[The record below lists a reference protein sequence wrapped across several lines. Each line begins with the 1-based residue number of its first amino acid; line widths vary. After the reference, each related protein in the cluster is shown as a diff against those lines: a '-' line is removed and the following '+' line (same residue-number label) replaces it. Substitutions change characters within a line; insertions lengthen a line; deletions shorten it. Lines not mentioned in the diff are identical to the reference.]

1 MSGKKWT
8 AALLLIGLLPA
19 LLGGCF
25 TVDINIP
32 SDGNAV
38 PQESVQEAAALPTA
52 APGAAPAEG
61 QNAGALTAM
70 TAAEQLSYF
79 NIAVNRIKAEKA
91 GFKKSKLTATEDIVL
106 SNSLANS
113 LVSLVKGALLS
124 ETAAET
130 VVNRGESSDAV
141 MSPYNVPYVSQLT
154 EEDVEKIDVVPA
166 GGGYTVTVYVK
177 PETNPEA
184 QGSRF
189 AKIFE
194 FMTVDDVVNTYAPKV
209 GAQVAREDIE
219 VAFDG
224 CYARA
229 TIDAEGNVTEYETF
243 VKATMLLKNAKVRV
257 ITTDVT
263 AVLSSTTRYTDF
275 SY

>member
-25 TVDINIP
+25 NVDIRIP
-32 SDGNAV
+32 SGETEAV
-38 PQESVQEAAALPTA
+38 AETAAQPPALPGENAAAQS
-52 APGAAPAEG
+52 GGSPAG
-61 QNAGALTAM
+61 DLTAM
-70 TAAEQLSYF
+70 SAAEQLSYF
-79 NIAVNRIKAEKA
+79 NIALNRIKAEKA
-91 GFKKSKLTATEDIVL
+91 GFKKSKLTATEDISL

-124 ETAAET
+124 ETATET
-130 VVNRGESSDAV
+130 VVNKGESSDAV
-141 MSPYNVPYVSQLT
+141 MSPDNAAFVSQLT

-177 PETNPEA
+177 DETNPEA
-184 QGSRF
+184 AGSRF
-189 AKIFE
+189 SRIFE
-194 FMTVDDVVNTYAPKV
+194 FMTVDDVINTYAPKV
-209 GAQVAREDIE
+209 GAEVARENIE
-219 VAFDG
+219 VAFNG

-243 VKATMLLKNAKVRV
+243 VKATMTLKNARVRV